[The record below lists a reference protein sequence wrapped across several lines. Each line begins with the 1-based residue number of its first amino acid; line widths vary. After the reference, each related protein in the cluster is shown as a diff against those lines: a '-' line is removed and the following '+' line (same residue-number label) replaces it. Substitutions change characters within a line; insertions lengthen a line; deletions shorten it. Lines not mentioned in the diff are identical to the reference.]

1 MTESHHQP
9 QGTGASRFD
18 QPGASSTGGT
28 STTTGHTASS
38 GASDP
43 AHEARRAAH
52 EMAQAGR
59 EQARSYIDEHRFTA
73 AERIHGMAEALR
85 STARDLEG
93 RDGQSSRFTQGAA
106 ERADRFADL
115 LREHDADSLLSEA
128 RAMARRSPELFV
140 GGAVTAGLLLGRFL
154 KSSGEREHDRDD
166 DDEPDR
172 ELHPTPPPGSAQGGT
187 QGGTWAGARDGEGDR
202 LHTNPTGT
210 GRARHDG

>member
-9 QGTGASRFD
+9 QEAAASRFD
-18 QPGASSTGGT
+18 QPGATSTGAT
-28 STTTGHTASS
+28 SGAHTRHTTSS

-128 RAMARRSPELFV
+128 RAMARRSPALFV

-154 KSSGEREHDRDD
+154 KRWGAREHAGDD
-166 DDEPDR
+166 NEPDR
-172 ELHPTPPPGSAQGGT
+172 ELHPTPPPGSARGGT
-187 QGGTWAGARDGEGDR
+187 QGGTWAGARDGDR
-202 LHTNPTGT
+202 VHTNPTGT